1 MSQGSHPSQSQR
13 GRPLSPHLQVYRPQ
27 LTSVMSITHRATGI
41 ALSVG
46 TVMLVWW
53 LVAAA
58 AGPGPF
64 AAAQW
69 FLGSWLG
76 VILLLGWTWSL
87 FYHLC
92 AGIRHL
98 VWDSV
103 HGLELPEVYRGGWI
117 VVGASAV
124 LTILAW
130 AFGLAM

>member
-1 MSQGSHPSQSQR
+1 MAQGS
-13 GRPLSPHLQVYRPQ
+13 RPLSPHLQIYRPQ
-27 LTSVMSITHRATGI
+27 LTLVLSITHRATGI

-103 HGLELPEVYRGGWI
+103 HGLDLPQVYRGGWI